1 LKILGI
7 SAYYHDSAACLVE
20 NGQILAAAQEE
31 RFTRLKHDASFPENA
46 IKFCLKANHLALSDI
61 DIIVFYDKP
70 FLKLERI
77 LETYYH
83 EAPLGWWQFIHA
95 MPSWLQEKLF
105 FKSTIKKAL
114 KSIAQIDFKKC
125 KLLFSEHHLS
135 HAASAFYPSGFEE
148 AAILTIDGVGEW
160 ATASICHGKG
170 REITILKEMH
180 FPDSLGLL
188 YSSFTY
194 FLGFKVNSGE
204 YKLMGLAPYGNPE
217 SEQTKDFIEAIKSE
231 IVSIGETGAIRL
243 NKRYF
248 AFTTSLK
255 MIKTKKWEKLFGMAK
270 KNEEDAITQD
280 HCNLALAIQI
290 VTEEIVFAMAKY
302 AKEVTGVSNLCM
314 AGGVAL
320 NCVANGKLQSAE
332 LFDNIFIQPAAGD
345 AGGALGAALA
355 IEHLYLQNERQVAVQ
370 KMSTAYFGP
379 EFSNNSIS
387 RVIEREGL
395 VATHFDDVELI
406 DEVAHLLAEDKA
418 VGWFQDKMEFG
429 PRALGNRS
437 ILANPMSTEMQQK
450 LNVKIKKR
458 ESFRPFA
465 PIMLE
470 DELANFFDQDTPWP
484 FMLFVH
490 PLKQSKRSSLPNDYY
505 DMPLMD
511 RLRVI
516 RSEVPAITHVDFTA
530 RIQTVNRDQ
539 NLKITNLLTRF
550 KELKGIGVLANTSFN
565 VRGEPIVCNPLDAL
579 RCFMN
584 TDMDILVME
593 NFILEK
599 ENQPK
604 DLFSKY
610 QQQFKKD

>member
-1 LKILGI
+1 MKILGI

-46 IKFCLKANHLALSDI
+46 IKFCLKANDLALSDI

-83 EAPLGWWQFIHA
+83 EAPFGWWQFIHA

-231 IVSIGETGAIRL
+231 MVSIGETGAIRL
-243 NKRYF
+243 NKKYF
-248 AFTTSLK
+248 TYTTSLK

-290 VTEEIVFAMAKY
+290 ATEEIVFAMAKY
-302 AKEVTGVSNLCM
+302 AKEVTGASSLCM

-395 VATHFDDVELI
+395 VATQLGDVELI
-406 DEVAHLLAEDKA
+406 DEVAHLLTEDKV

-465 PIMLE
+465 PIILE
-470 DELANFFDQDTPWP
+470 EELTNFFDENTPSP

-490 PLKQSKRSSLPNDYY
+490 PLKPSKRNSMPKDYHN
-505 DMPLMD
+505 MPVKE

-516 RSEVPAITHVDFTA
+516 RSELPAITHVDFTA

-539 NLKITNLLTRF
+539 NLKITNLLKRF

-584 TDMDILVME
+584 TDMDVLVMG

-599 ENQPK
+599 DNQPK

-610 QQQFKKD
+610 KQEFKKD

>member
-470 DELANFFDQDTPWP
+470 DELANFFDQDTPSP

>member
-1 LKILGI
+1 MKILGI

-46 IKFCLKANHLALSDI
+46 IKFCLKANDLALSDV

-77 LETYYH
+77 LETFYH

-114 KSIAQIDFKKC
+114 KSIGQIDFKKC

-135 HAASAFYPSGFEE
+135 HAASAFYPSGFSE

-160 ATASICHGKG
+160 TTASICHGKG
-170 REITILKEMH
+170 REITVLKEMH
-180 FPDSLGLL
+180 FPESVGLL

-204 YKLMGLAPYGNPE
+204 YKLMGLAPYGNAE

-231 IVSIGETGAIRL
+231 LVSIGETGAVRL
-243 NKRYF
+243 NKKYF
-248 AFTTSLK
+248 AYTTSLK
-255 MIKTKKWEKLFGMAK
+255 MIKTKKWEKLFGIAK

-302 AKEVTGVSNLCM
+302 AKEVTGASNLCM

-320 NCVANGKLQSAE
+320 NCVANGHLQSAG
-332 LFDNIFIQPAAGD
+332 LFDSIFIQPAAGD
-345 AGGALGAALA
+345 AGGSLGAALA
-355 IEHLYLQNERQVAVQ
+355 IEHLYLQNERQVAAQ
-370 KMSTAYFGP
+370 KMNCAYLGP
-379 EFSNNSIS
+379 EFSDASIH

-395 VATHFDDVELI
+395 VAKQLDDVELI
-406 DEVAHLLAEDKA
+406 DEVAHLLAEDKV
-418 VGWFQDKMEFG
+418 VGWFQGKMEFG

-450 LNVKIKKR
+450 LNLKIKKR

-470 DELANFFDQDTPWP
+470 EEMANFFDEHTPSP

-490 PLKQSKRSSLPNDYY
+490 PIKQAKRKEVPENYTSLS
-505 DMPLMD
+505 LMD
-511 RLRVI
+511 RLKVL
-516 RSEVPAITHVDFTA
+516 RSELPAITHVDFTA
-530 RIQTVNRDQ
+530 RIQTVSETQ
-539 NLKITNLLTRF
+539 NAKITTLLRQF
-550 KELKGIGVLANTSFN
+550 KALKGVGVLANTSFN
-565 VRGEPIVCNPLDAL
+565 VRGEPIVCNPLDAI
-579 RCFMN
+579 RCFMD
-584 TDMDILVME
+584 TDMDVLVME
-593 NFILEK
+593 DFILEK
-599 ENQPK
+599 DNQPK